1 MSVCGARASARFG
14 ILLAADAVVVALF
27 NYTLQLV
34 YLMCYLFYLFLFNC
48 VYLLREALRCFV
60 HVVWCV
66 DAK

>member
-1 MSVCGARASARFG
+1 MSVCGTRVSARFG
-14 ILLAADAVVVALF
+14 ILLAADAVFVALF

-34 YLMCYLFYLFLFNC
+34 YLMCYLFSFNC
-48 VYLLREALRCFV
+48 VYLLREALCCCV